1 MFLRL
6 HGTSSGLNG
15 LIRRQL
21 GCSLAVNLQLDRFW
35 RSAQLAIAAVAFL
48 STLSAARSFAAT
60 VEDLQNGKNYLVGE
74 IVFSG
79 NKKFSDDELL
89 KQMRTKTRPFYL
101 VWKTQPKFDRDVFAK
116 DLERLRGFYRAHGY
130 YSAAIDYKLDTK
142 DQLVSITLQ
151 IKENKPVTVDSIRVE
166 IDDFDVP
173 QNEWPY
179 NKLSLKTGDIF
190 TEENYQKSQKTL
202 RDYYRDAGYAHVSVK
217 REALVNLSAEQVR
230 IRYWIRPGI
239 TAVFGKTQVR
249 GNKAVASDIVL
260 RELTY
265 KTGEP
270 FSQSAI
276 DKSRDRILKLNLFA
290 VVRFDLQLK
299 NANPRIVPINLVLK
313 EKPKHQVRI
322 GGGYNTESQFVADF
336 EWNDRNF
343 LGNGRQVSILV
354 GYSSINSTIAAS
366 LRQPYFLGLPDL
378 TGVLELRQDVQQVP
392 TYTLF
397 ASRFLPHI
405 EYAFSPHLSAS
416 FGYRIEYAELTAID
430 QSVFKA
436 LGNFRTSGFLSGFDA
451 GFTWNTSDDLYNP
464 QHGNVIKL
472 EAMEGGGVF
481 GGNFDFYR
489 ADVEAKHYQPLG
501 WGTVLATRLKVG
513 TGDSLGSK
521 NDYPLF
527 DRFYAG
533 GEGSVRGYGYW
544 RLGPLSS
551 NNVPLGGLS
560 DVEGS
565 LELRRHI
572 WEKLSGAVFLD
583 FGQLSL
589 HPYDLPVSSLKF
601 AAGPAASYM
610 TPVGPIRID
619 LGIPFEKPRGDQQW
633 QVYFSIGQFF

>member
-1 MFLRL
+1 
-6 HGTSSGLNG
+6 
-15 LIRRQL
+15 
-21 GCSLAVNLQLDRFW
+21 VNLQLDRS
-35 RSAQLAIAAVAFL
+35 RRGGAKLAIAALVFL
-48 STLSAARSFAAT
+48 STLSFTRAFAAT
-60 VEDLQNGKNYLVGE
+60 MEDLQNGKDYLVGQ

-89 KQMRTKTRPFYL
+89 KQMRTKLRPFYM
-101 VWKTQPKFDRDVFAK
+101 VWKKQPKFDRDVFEK
-116 DLERLRGFYRAHGY
+116 DLERLRRFYQAHGY
-130 YSAAIDYKLDTK
+130 YSAAVGYKLELK
-142 DQLVSITLQ
+142 DRLISIDLN
-151 IKENKPVTVDSIRVE
+151 IKENNPVTIEGIRVE
-166 IDDFDVP
+166 IDDFEVP

-179 NKLSLKTGDIF
+179 NKLSLKPGDVF

-202 RDYYRDAGYAHVSVK
+202 RDYYRDAGYAHVRVK

-230 IRYWIRPGI
+230 IRYWIRPGS
-239 TAVFGKTQVR
+239 TAVFGTTQVS
-249 GNKAVASDIVL
+249 GAKAVDPDIVL
-260 RELTY
+260 RELAY
-265 KTGEP
+265 KPGEQ

-276 DKSRDRILKLNLFA
+276 DKSRDRILKLNLFS

-299 NANPRIVPINLVLK
+299 NPNPRIVPINLVLK
-313 EKPKHQVRI
+313 EKPKHQVKI
-322 GGGYNTESQFVADF
+322 GGGYNTESQFVANFQWD
-336 EWNDRNF
+336 DRNF

-378 TGVLELRQDVQQVP
+378 TGVLELRQDVEQVP
-392 TYTLF
+392 TFTLF

-405 EYAFSPHLSAS
+405 EYAFSPHLTAS
-416 FGYRIEYAELTAID
+416 FGYRIEYAKMTAID
-430 QSVFKA
+430 PSVFKA
-436 LGNFRTSGFLSGFDA
+436 LGNFRENGFLSGFDG

-464 QHGNVIKL
+464 QHGNVLKL
-472 EAMEGGGVF
+472 EAMEGGGAF

-489 ADVEAKHYQPLG
+489 ADVEAKHYEPIGL
-501 WGTVLATRLKVG
+501 GTVLATRLKVG
-513 TGDSLGSK
+513 TGDSFGSK

-551 NNVPLGGLS
+551 ANVPLGGLS
-560 DVEGS
+560 DFEGS
-565 LELRRHI
+565 VELRRQI
-572 WEKLSGAVFLD
+572 WEKLAGAVFLD

-619 LGIPFEKPRGDQQW
+619 LGIPFEKPQGDQQW

>member
-1 MFLRL
+1 
-6 HGTSSGLNG
+6 
-15 LIRRQL
+15 
-21 GCSLAVNLQLDRFW
+21 VNLQLDRS
-35 RSAQLAIAAVAFL
+35 RRGGAKLAIAALVFL
-48 STLSAARSFAAT
+48 STLSFTRAFAAT
-60 VEDLQNGKNYLVGE
+60 MEDLQNGKDYLVGQ

-89 KQMRTKTRPFYL
+89 KQMRTKLRPFYM
-101 VWKTQPKFDRDVFAK
+101 VWKKQPKFDRDVFEK
-116 DLERLRGFYRAHGY
+116 DLERLRRFYQAHGY
-130 YSAAIDYKLDTK
+130 YSAAVGYKLELK
-142 DQLVSITLQ
+142 DRLISIDLN
-151 IKENKPVTVDSIRVE
+151 IKENNPVTIEGIRVE
-166 IDDFDVP
+166 IDDFEVP

-179 NKLSLKTGDIF
+179 NKLSLKPGDVF

-202 RDYYRDAGYAHVSVK
+202 RDYYRDAGYAHVRVK

-230 IRYWIRPGI
+230 IRYWIRPGS
-239 TAVFGKTQVR
+239 TAVFGTTQVS
-249 GNKAVASDIVL
+249 GAKAVDPDIVL
-260 RELTY
+260 RELAY
-265 KTGEP
+265 KPGEQ

-276 DKSRDRILKLNLFA
+276 DKSRDRILKLNLFS

-299 NANPRIVPINLVLK
+299 NPNPRIVPINLVLK
-313 EKPKHQVRI
+313 EKPKHQVKI
-322 GGGYNTESQFVADF
+322 GGGYNTESQFVANFQWD
-336 EWNDRNF
+336 DRNF

-378 TGVLELRQDVQQVP
+378 TGVLELRQDVEQVP
-392 TYTLF
+392 TFTLF

-405 EYAFSPHLSAS
+405 EYAFSPHLTAS
-416 FGYRIEYAELTAID
+416 FGYRIEYAKMTAID
-430 QSVFKA
+430 PSVFKA
-436 LGNFRTSGFLSGFDA
+436 LGNFRENGFLSGFDG

-464 QHGNVIKL
+464 QHGNVLKL
-472 EAMEGGGVF
+472 EAMEGGGAF

-489 ADVEAKHYQPLG
+489 ADVEAKHYEPIGLG
-501 WGTVLATRLKVG
+501 AVLATRLKVG
-513 TGDSLGSK
+513 TGDSFGSK

-551 NNVPLGGLS
+551 ANVPLGGLS
-560 DVEGS
+560 DFEGS
-565 LELRRHI
+565 VELRRQI
-572 WEKLSGAVFLD
+572 WEKLAGAVFLD

-619 LGIPFEKPRGDQQW
+619 LGIPFEKPQGDQQW